1 MNITSYEI
9 SKQLHEAGFKGRS
22 QTLIQDKVFGEK
34 YFAYDLE
41 TLLDALP
48 HHIESKQETGHF
60 VMRKNSIFY
69 ETDAKKNKLPKLIV
83 AELKEGKSWADTAAL
98 VLLKIIKQKQI

>member
-1 MNITSYEI
+1 MTITSFEI
-9 SKQLHEAGFKGRS
+9 SKKLHEAGFTARS
-22 QTLIQDKVFGEK
+22 NTLIQEKVFGEK

-48 HHIESKQETGHF
+48 NSIESKHGEAHF

-69 ETDAKKNKLPKLIV
+69 ETASKKKELSKLIV
-83 AELKEGKSWADTAAL
+83 AELKDNKTWADTAAL
-98 VLLKIIKQKQI
+98 VLLKILKQKQI

>member
-1 MNITSYEI
+1 MTITSYEI

-48 HHIESKQETGHF
+48 RHIESKQYVGYF
-60 VMRKNSIFY
+60 YMGKDSIFY
-69 ETDAKKNKLPKLIV
+69 KTRTEKIIFELGKKNL
-83 AELKEGKSWADTAAL
+83 SWADTAAL